1 MAATIASPTVTG
13 RSSVPMPGPRQS
25 PTLRRRRLSAELRTM
40 REQIGMT
47 SVEATKRLE
56 WSGGRLTKME
66 RGEWKLPNP
75 RDIRDLC
82 DLYGVTDE
90 RRRDY
95 LITLA
100 RQGRERGWW
109 HAYRDM
115 LSEEYTTYIGL
126 EAGAATVFVVDL
138 VVIPGLLQT
147 EEYAHAVMLGGPAEI
162 TTEQIKR
169 RVDLRVE
176 RQKLITRHDDPLRL
190 WVVIDE
196 AALRREV
203 GTPEVMRGQLVHICE
218 LAELARVTI
227 QVIPFKAGAHAATSG
242 AFSILEFPEPED
254 PDAVY
259 VENPAGELFVELP
272 AEVEIFHTAY
282 RRLQAT
288 ALSPEASIEMIA
300 AYAADT

>member
-1 MAATIASPTVTG
+1 
-13 RSSVPMPGPRQS
+13 MPGSRQS
-25 PTLRRRRLSAELRTM
+25 PTLRRRRLSTELRVL
-40 REQIGMT
+40 RESIGMT

-56 WSGGRLTKME
+56 WGGGKLTKME
-66 RGEWKLPNP
+66 RREWVRPNP
-75 RDIRDLC
+75 RDIQDLC

-90 RRRDY
+90 RQREY

-109 HAYRDM
+109 HSYRDM

-126 EAGAATVFVVDL
+126 EAGAATVFVADL

-147 EEYAHAVMLGGPAEI
+147 EAYARAVVVGGPAEI
-162 TTEQIKR
+162 TAEQIDRK
-169 RVDLRVE
+169 VKLRME
-176 RQKLITRHDDPLRL
+176 RQKLITRPDDPLRL

-196 AALRREV
+196 AALHREV
-203 GTPEVMRGQLVHICE
+203 GSSDVMREQLNHICE
-218 LAELARVTI
+218 LAALARVTV
-227 QVIPFKAGAHAATSG
+227 QVIPFKAGAHAAASG
-242 AFSILEFPEPED
+242 AFAILQFPEEED

-272 AEVEIFHTAY
+272 DEVERFHTAY

-288 ALSPEASIEMIA
+288 ALSHEASINLITD
-300 AYAADT
+300 YAAKT